1 MNPNSVMIFAAGHGT
16 RMGDLTRNLPKP
28 LIPVAGK
35 PLLDYAIELADAA
48 GISRKLV
55 NAHYLAHLIVQ
66 HLQNRPEIDISLEK
80 GEALETGGGL
90 KFALQILG
98 HKPLFTLNSDA
109 LWTGP
114 NPLSNLAQNWQPDL
128 MQALLSVVPLDRA
141 ISHGGRGDFSMDR
154 NGRLTRFRDGHG
166 MPFVYTG
173 AQILQTGQV
182 RDMPQARFSFNLV
195 WDKMIAMGQLFG
207 SEHVGDWIDV
217 GTPQGI
223 DRAEAMLKGRKNV

>member
-16 RMGDLTRNLPKP
+16 RMGDLTRDLPKP

-66 HLQNRPEIDISLEK
+66 HLQNRPEIDISLEE

-90 KFALQILG
+90 KLALQILG
-98 HKPLFTLNSDA
+98 HDPLFTLNSDA
-109 LWTGP
+109 LWVGP
-114 NPLSNLAQNWQPDL
+114 NPLTTLRRDWQPGR

-141 ISHGGRGDFSMDR
+141 IGHSGRGDFSMDR
-154 NGRLTRFRDGHG
+154 DGRLTRFRDGDG
-166 MPFVYTG
+166 IPYVYTG
-173 AQILQTGQV
+173 AQILRTGQV
-182 RDMPQARFSFNLV
+182 RNVAEARFSFNLV

-207 SEHVGDWIDV
+207 SEHAGKWIDV

-223 DRAEAMLKGRKNV
+223 DLAETMLKGDKNV